1 MELRQQL
8 HRDIDTL
15 PESVL
20 IMVSNLISINAPTEE
35 KPTTKRTIEQFCGCM
50 KGQFIMA
57 DDFNAPIDDFKEYM
71 E

>member
-8 HRDIDTL
+8 KRDIDTL

-20 IMVSNLISINAPTEE
+20 IMVSNLISLNAPAKN
-35 KPTTKRTIEQFCGCM
+35 KPKRTIEEFCGCM
-50 KGQFIMA
+50 KGQFVMA